1 MALLTAQELLS
12 PLADASRFTG
22 HLIDFNVR
30 AERMGWLPS
39 APQLNLNPLHIKAR
53 AEAAGLSPQEY
64 TVQALKSGDIRF
76 ACEQPDSGKTTRAI
90 CLSGART
97 CLAPPAK
104 ATSTCSSI
112 CSAPKAGSRE
122 KI

>member
-1 MALLTAQELLS
+1 VALRKTDGAGVAL
-12 PLADASRFTG
+12 PLADASKFTG

-39 APQLNLNPLHIKAR
+39 APQLNLNPLHVKAR
-53 AEAAGLSPQEY
+53 ADAAGMTPQEY

-76 ACEQPDSGKTTRAI
+76 ACEQPDNGKTTRVT

-97 CLAPPAK
+97 CSDPPVK
-104 ATSTCSSI
+104 AMNI
-112 CSAPKAGSRE
+112 C
-122 KI
+122 